1 MPLEF
6 YVALQNIL
14 QLICGNRFY
23 EEEKCKN
30 YFLSKFQVTARKMCP
45 VYPTIPCAPGLMP
58 HVWKAQL
65 SVEEI
70 GSSTDKGVLF
80 VSRGEGAS
88 CWYCQEASP
97 FPPKDSISWRA
108 DTCSS
113 PAGGRVCEVKRKR
126 PATKLTME
134 LLLSKDEY
142 ITGKEWHRPGD
153 RGARGKWGKSSGRRR
168 KSKAQHKA
176 KKSAE
181 CAKHTQEGR
190 KGTGRRVE

>member
-134 LLLSKDEY
+134 LLLSK
-142 ITGKEWHRPGD
+142 
-153 RGARGKWGKSSGRRR
+153 ARGKWGKSSGRRR

-190 KGTGRRVE
+190 KGAGRRVE